1 MMMPANYSV
10 IAENEMT
17 YVNGG
22 ALIDCFAPLM
32 TSSNWKTFN
41 TNLIKIIGN
50 TFLGSFVSCI
60 LGTTFGT
67 HYAFGDIGTAMN
79 AKVANMDFFNT
90 AMQVVAGIATIY
102 SLGTDSAST
111 VPHYTRYTY
120 LVWDP
125 ASSIKVSILHKA

>member
-50 TFLGSFVSCI
+50 SFMQPVINATLGVMFGGSW
-60 LGTTFGT
+60 GDDTMFGT
-67 HYAFGDIGTAMN
+67 DGTISGYYTDDSMSVLN
-79 AKVANMDFFNT
+79 KIMGT
-90 AMQVVAGIATIY
+90 LGGLATIY
-102 SLGTDSAST
+102 TLGTNDAKTKHNDT
-111 VPHYTRYTY
+111 V
-120 LVWDP
+120 
-125 ASSIKVSILHKA
+125 VSFTIA

>member
-32 TSSNWKTFN
+32 NSSNWKTFN

-50 TFLGSFVSCI
+50 SFMQPVIDATLGVMFGGNW
-60 LGTTFGT
+60 GTDTLFGEDGT
-67 HYAFGDIGTAMN
+67 ISGYYTSGSSVLNKVMGTIG
-79 AKVANMDFFNT
+79 
-90 AMQVVAGIATIY
+90 GLATIY
-102 SLGTDSAST
+102 TLGTGDAKT
-111 VPHYTRYTY
+111 NHNANV
-120 LVWDP
+120 
-125 ASSIKVSILHKA
+125 VSFKIA

>member
-22 ALIDCFAPLM
+22 ALIDCFAPVM

-50 TFLGSFVSCI
+50 SFMKPVINATLGVV
-60 LGTTFGT
+60 FGGKWLDG
-67 HYAFGDIGTAMN
+67 ASLFGDNGTISGYYTDDSVSVLN
-79 AKVANMDFFNT
+79 KVMGT
-90 AMQVVAGIATIY
+90 LGGLATIY
-102 SLGTDSAST
+102 TLGTGDAKTEHTANVQSFTIA
-111 VPHYTRYTY
+111 
-120 LVWDP
+120 
-125 ASSIKVSILHKA
+125 

>member
-22 ALIDCFAPLM
+22 ALIDCFAPIM

-50 TFLGSFVSCI
+50 SFMKPVINATLGVVFGGSWGVDDTLFGEGGSISGYYTGEQTVLNKI
-60 LGTTFGT
+60 MGTLGGL
-67 HYAFGDIGTAMN
+67 
-79 AKVANMDFFNT
+79 
-90 AMQVVAGIATIY
+90 ATIY
-102 SLGTDSAST
+102 TLGTADAD
-111 VPHYTRYTY
+111 V
-120 LVWDP
+120 LQ
-125 ASSIKVSILHKA
+125 AEKVLTISGEAWA

>member
-32 TSSNWKTFN
+32 NSSNWKTFN

-50 TFLGSFVSCI
+50 SFMQPVIDATLGVVFGGSWGGDDTLFGKDGSISGYYTSESSVLNKI
-60 LGTTFGT
+60 MGT
-67 HYAFGDIGTAMN
+67 IG
-79 AKVANMDFFNT
+79 
-90 AMQVVAGIATIY
+90 GLATIY
-102 SLGTDSAST
+102 TLGTNDAKTKHNDS
-111 VPHYTRYTY
+111 V
-120 LVWDP
+120 
-125 ASSIKVSILHKA
+125 VSFEIA

>member
-50 TFLGSFVSCI
+50 SFMQPVIDATLGVMFGGQW
-60 LGTTFGT
+60 GTDTLFGNNGSISGYYT
-67 HYAFGDIGTAMN
+67 SDASVLNKIMGTIG
-79 AKVANMDFFNT
+79 
-90 AMQVVAGIATIY
+90 GLATIY
-102 SLGTDSAST
+102 TLGTADADVLQAEKVLT
-111 VPHYTRYTY
+111 VSGE
-120 LVWDP
+120 VW
-125 ASSIKVSILHKA
+125 A